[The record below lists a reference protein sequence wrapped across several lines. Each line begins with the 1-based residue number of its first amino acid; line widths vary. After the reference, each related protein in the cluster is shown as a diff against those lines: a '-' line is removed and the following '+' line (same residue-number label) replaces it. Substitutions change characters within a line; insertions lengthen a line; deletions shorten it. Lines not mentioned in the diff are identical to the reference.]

1 MKNLNFIECT
11 LRDGG
16 YHNSWDFD
24 RTLVEDYLK
33 VCKTLEIKNIEL
45 GFRFPKSNEWLGEF
59 AFTRES
65 TLESL
70 DLKKEFNVGVMINTS
85 DFISYD
91 QLDFDIV
98 NKTFPIDAK
107 DSRLNF
113 VRIATHIKDL
123 HSSVELAKYLIQK
136 GYKLAINI
144 MQAHNLDEKVVSK
157 FSNLTKDL
165 NIQSI
170 YFADSLGCMIPN
182 QINELVNIFKNNT
195 NLPIGIHAHN
205 NMGLALAN
213 TIEAVNAGVNWVDM
227 TMTGMGRGPGNTLTE
242 DAMLYFLKQ
251 ETQNKIELISLL
263 EKHFYPLKDKH
274 KWGSSPYYF
283 LAGVNKVHPSYV
295 QDLTKD
301 SDFDVNDKVS
311 LIDSLGSI
319 NFENFQNSESY
330 NPDFKEQYFNYY
342 SLDNKEDNLNL
353 ENLQNEDF
361 LILGAGHSVDKYRD
375 EIEKFIKNFNP
386 TVLQLNS
393 HYKTSEELIDYRVSC
408 HPQRLSYSKNI
419 KNNIETPFIVPN
431 LNKVISVDYPHTL
444 YYDIELKQD
453 EFLAKKNYCILP
465 NALAV
470 TYAIAIA
477 SKNEKIKNIF
487 LAGIDGYD
495 NLNSKNNELNLTF
508 QLIKANTKCNILSI
522 TPTAL
527 NLDIKSLF
535 SFEI

>member
-24 RTLVEDYLK
+24 RILVEDYLK

-70 DLKKEFNVGVMINTS
+70 DLNKEFNVGVMINTS

-157 FSNLTKDL
+157 FSNLTKGL

-283 LAGVNKVHPSYV
+283 LAGVNKVHPSYI

-301 SDFDVNDKVS
+301 LDFDVNDKVS

>member
-11 LRDGG
+11 LRDGE

-24 RTLVEDYLK
+24 RALVKDYLN

-70 DLKKEFNVGVMINTS
+70 NLKKEFNVGVMVNIS
-85 DFISYD
+85 DFISD
-91 QLDFDIV
+91 AQLDFDIV
-98 NKTFPIDAK
+98 NKTFPVEAK
-107 DSRLNF
+107 DSSLNF

-123 HSSVELAKYLIQK
+123 HSSAELAKYLIQK

-144 MQAHNLDEKVVSK
+144 MQAHNLDEKVISK
-157 FSNLTKDL
+157 FSNLTKGL
-165 NIQSI
+165 NLQSI
-170 YFADSLGCMIPN
+170 YFADSLGCMLPN

-205 NMGLALAN
+205 NLGLALAN

-242 DAMLYFLKQ
+242 DAMLYFLKPK
-251 ETQNKIELISLL
+251 TQNKIELISLL

-311 LIDSLGSI
+311 LIDSLGSV

-330 NPDFKEQYFNYY
+330 NPDFKEQYFDYY

-353 ENLQNEDF
+353 DNLQNEDF
-361 LILGAGHSVDKYRD
+361 LILGAGHSVDKYKD
-375 EIEKFIKNFNP
+375 EIEKFIKNFTP

-393 HYKTSEELIDYRVSC
+393 HCKISEELIDYRVSC
-408 HPQRLSYSKNI
+408 HPQRLSYTKNI
-419 KNNIETPFIVPN
+419 KNNIETPYIVPN
-431 LNKVISVDYPHTL
+431 LNRVISVDYPHTL
-444 YYDIELKQD
+444 YYDIKLKQD
-453 EFLAKKNYCILP
+453 EFLAKENYCILP

-470 TYAIAIA
+470 TYAIAVA
-477 SKNEKIKNIF
+477 SKNKKIKNIF
-487 LAGIDGYD
+487 LAGIDGYN
-495 NLNSKNNELNLTF
+495 NLNSKNNELSQTF
-508 QLIKANTKCNILSI
+508 QLIKTNTKCNILSI

-527 NLDIKSLF
+527 DLDIKSLF

>member
-1 MKNLNFIECT
+1 LKNLNFIECT

-24 RTLVEDYLK
+24 RALVEDYLN
-33 VCKTLEIKNIEL
+33 VCKSLEIKNIEL
-45 GFRFPKSNEWLGEF
+45 GFRFPNSNDWLGEF

-70 DLKKEFNVGVMINTS
+70 NLKKEFNIGVMINAT
-85 DFISYD
+85 DFINHD
-91 QLDFDIV
+91 QLNFDITD
-98 NKTFPIDAK
+98 KTFPIDAT
-107 DSRLNF
+107 DSSLNF
-113 VRIATHIKDL
+113 IRIATHIKDL
-123 HSSVELAKYLIQK
+123 DYSVQLAQYLIEK

-144 MQAHNLDEKVVSK
+144 MQAHNLDEEVVSK
-157 FSNLTKDL
+157 FSNLTQDL
-165 NIQSI
+165 NLLSI
-170 YFADSLGCMIPN
+170 YFADSLGCMLPN
-182 QINELVNIFKNNT
+182 QINKLVNIFKNKT
-195 NLPIGIHAHN
+195 NIPIGIHAHN

-242 DAMLYFLKQ
+242 DAMLYFLKPK
-251 ETQNKIELISLL
+251 TQNKIDLISLL
-263 EKHFYPLKDKH
+263 EKHFYPLKEKH

-283 LAGVNKVHPSYV
+283 LAGVNKVHPSYI

-301 SDFDVNDKVS
+301 LDFDVSDKVA

-319 NFENFQNSESY
+319 KFENFQNSESY
-330 NPDFKEQYFNYY
+330 NPDFREQYFNYY
-342 SLDNKEDNLNL
+342 SLDNKKDNLNL
-353 ENLQNEDF
+353 DKLKNRDF
-361 LILGAGHSVDKYRD
+361 LILGAGHTLDKYKE
-375 EIEKFIKNFNP
+375 EIEKFIKYFNP

-393 HYKTSEELIDYRVSC
+393 HYKILEELIDYRVSC

-431 LNKVISVDYPHTL
+431 LSRDISVDYPHTL
-444 YYDIELKQD
+444 YYDIELNQGK
-453 EFLAKKNYCILP
+453 FLSKENYCILP
-465 NALAV
+465 NALAI

-477 SKNEKIKNIF
+477 SKNKKIKNIY

-495 NLNSKNNELNLTF
+495 NFNNKNNELNLTF
-508 QLIKANTKCNILSI
+508 EVIKKNINCNILSI

-535 SFEI
+535 SFEL

>member
-283 LAGVNKVHPSYV
+283 LAGVNKVHPSYI

-301 SDFDVNDKVS
+301 LDFDVNDKVS

>member
-24 RTLVEDYLK
+24 KALVKDYLN
-33 VCKTLEIKNIEL
+33 VCNSLKITNLEL
-45 GFRFPKSNEWLGEF
+45 GFRFPKSNEWLGEY

-70 DLKKEFNVGVMINTS
+70 DLKEELNIGVMINAS
-85 DFISYD
+85 DFINYD
-91 QLDFDIV
+91 QLDIDIIS
-98 NKTFPIDAK
+98 KTFPIEAK
-107 DSRLNF
+107 NSRLNF

-123 HSSVELAKYLIQK
+123 QLATELAEHLIEK

-144 MQAHNLDEKVVSK
+144 MQAHNLDEEVVSK

-165 NIQSI
+165 DLQSI
-170 YFADSLGCMIPN
+170 YFADSLGCMLPTQVN
-182 QINELVNIFKNNT
+182 KLVNIFKNNT
-195 NLPIGIHAHN
+195 NHPIGIHAHN

-213 TIEAVNAGVNWVDM
+213 TIEAVNTGVNWVDM

-242 DAMLYFLKQ
+242 DAMLYFLKPKT
-251 ETQNKIELISLL
+251 ENKIDLISLL
-263 EKHFYPLKDKH
+263 EKHFYPLKEKH

-283 LAGVNKVHPSYV
+283 LAGVNKVHPSYI

-301 SDFDVNDKVS
+301 PDFDVNDKVS

-342 SLDNKEDNLNL
+342 SLDNEKDNLNL
-353 ENLQNEDF
+353 DKFNNEDF
-361 LILGAGHSVDKYRD
+361 LILGAGNSVDRYRE
-375 EIEKFIKNFNP
+375 EIEKFIKTFSP

-393 HYKTSEELIDYRVSC
+393 HNKVSEELIDYRVSC

-419 KNNIETPFIVPN
+419 KNNIETPFIVPS
-431 LNKVISVDYPHTL
+431 LSKSISVNYPHTL
-444 YYDIELKQD
+444 YYDIKLKQD
-453 EFLAKKNYCILP
+453 KFLSKESYCVLP
-465 NALAV
+465 NALAL
-470 TYAIAIA
+470 TYSLAIAL
-477 SKNEKIKNIF
+477 KNTEVKNIY

-495 NLNSKNNELNLTF
+495 NSSNKNNELNLTL
-508 QLIKANTKCNILSI
+508 QLIKTNTNCNIFSI

-527 NLDIKSLF
+527 NIDIKSIF
-535 SFEI
+535 SF